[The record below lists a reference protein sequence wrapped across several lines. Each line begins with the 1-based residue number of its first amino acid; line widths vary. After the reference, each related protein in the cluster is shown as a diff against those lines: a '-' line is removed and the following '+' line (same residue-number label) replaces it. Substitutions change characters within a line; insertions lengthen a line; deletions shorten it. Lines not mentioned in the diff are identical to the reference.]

1 MRPRPRRPPSGFSL
15 AEVLVSLALLG
26 LLLGGMAQVFRAG
39 LGSWGRINRSLTA
52 RRGLRWAL
60 DRLGEDLRL
69 AGHRFPP
76 PEPDGRPEPGSAI
89 RLLRERPIRTQ
100 DGGALAPRD
109 GWEATADELSFTL
122 DEPVPVRAVLAR
134 AVPGPEV
141 RLRSGQGARILPG
154 DRLVVEDDP
163 VETAR
168 VAREAH
174 LAPGAEARVPVDE
187 GAGFRC
193 PHAPGRRVQVVR
205 PRQVVRYAVAG
216 LRLDLGPPE
225 PVPCLVRFTAPAPP
239 GGGDPPWDGV
249 AGPAVGPGGEVGGG
263 GGAGQRVPGG
273 GLPGRAVP
281 DLGGDLR
288 AGARGSLRRD
298 SPRHAL
304 ALVAASRNPEGP

>member
-15 AEVLVSLALLG
+15 AEVLVSVALLG
-26 LLLGGMAQVFRAG
+26 LLLGGMAQVFQAG
-39 LGSWGRINRSLTA
+39 LGSWGRVNRSLTA

-76 PEPDGRPEPGSAI
+76 PEPDGRPEPGGAI

-109 GWEATADELSFTL
+109 GWGATADELSFTL
-122 DEPVPVRAVLAR
+122 DEPVPVRAVLVR

-154 DRLVVEDDP
+154 DLLVVEDDP

-174 LAPGAEARVPVDE
+174 LAPGAEARVPVDG
-187 GAGFRC
+187 GAGFRF

-216 LRLDLGPPE
+216 LRLGLGPPE

-249 AGPAVGPGGEVGGG
+249 LARLWGLEGRWEVVAERVSGFRAEGFPGGLFRIWVETYEPGPGGT
-263 GGAGQRVPGG
+263 
-273 GLPGRAVP
+273 
-281 DLGGDLR
+281 
-288 AGARGSLRRD
+288 LRRD

-304 ALVAASRNPEGP
+304 ALVAASRNPEGS